1 MLQDLQRYFSAE
13 KSESLLFVAVGILAI
28 GLAVWLWQD
37 GHRLRSAAFPL
48 IAIALIQLV
57 VGGTVFLRTDGQVAA
72 ATTVLETAPA
82 QFKHDE
88 LARMDTVMR
97 NFNTYKII
105 EITLLAIGCGL
116 ILVMRSS
123 DVAVGIGQGLVIQS
137 AFMLFLDLYA
147 ESRGED
153 YLRALHNLTG

>member
-37 GHRLRSAAFPL
+37 GYRLRSAAFPL

-82 QFKHDE
+82 QLKHDE

-105 EITLLAIGCGL
+105 EITLLGIGCGL